1 MLAAFDP
8 KKFFQHCYLPLG
20 DVMDIMAIG
29 NSTINFIV
37 YYFMSKQFRKT
48 FLEMCGFNRCC
59 PHACQ
64 RRRSSIANANNNDV
78 SGYNEGK
85 WKWLES
91 DNFHLSFTKVSHN
104 SLNWWQMLNTS
115 VAHCSYLAWCRP
127 SWNSEQ
133 FLWLT
138 STFIGIGLQMELAM
152 LNTSWYLLSFT

>member
-78 SGYNEGK
+78 SSYNQGK
-85 WKWLES
+85 WKWLGKYQHEM
-91 DNFHLSFTKVSHN
+91 N
-104 SLNWWQMLNTS
+104 
-115 VAHCSYLAWCRP
+115 Y
-127 SWNSEQ
+127 
-133 FLWLT
+133 
-138 STFIGIGLQMELAM
+138 TFEYNVFKSCIAFIDAYR
-152 LNTSWYLLSFT
+152 NI